1 MRILWITDKIP
12 YPPVSGTLLRIYHMC
27 RRIASEH
34 EMWLIS
40 PVNNAEEEANAE
52 HMRAFCHR
60 VITIPRP
67 HQSKLSHL
75 PGLMRYLVEGKPLE
89 LKFEQIPAMEQQVY
103 DLSRQVDFDIIHI
116 TPSYLGLYREMLPRT
131 SRSKLF
137 IEFHNVE
144 ADLFAQLAA
153 LEKRTSRK
161 LRLRLHSTLMHRWEP
176 AIARQ
181 FDHSFTMSEIDKRRF
196 LELEPTLSISAVP
209 NGVDTDGYQILPE
222 PAANGLL
229 FIGSMS
235 YAPCADGAVWFCN
248 AILPQVQPADAEM
261 WVVGRSP
268 GPDVQALA
276 SDKVHVTGWVED
288 ILPYYERTRI
298 AVVPLRAGSGTRLK
312 ILEAMALG
320 RAVVSTTIG
329 AEGLAVHD
337 GEHLFIADDPQTFAE
352 KVSRLLQDD
361 DLRRAMVLRARELVV
376 NHYDWKAL
384 ARQMIGIYE
393 AVLHQERVSP

>member
-1 MRILWITDKIP
+1 
-12 YPPVSGTLLRIYHMC
+12 
-27 RRIASEH
+27 
-34 EMWLIS
+34 
-40 PVNNAEEEANAE
+40 
-52 HMRAFCHR
+52 
-60 VITIPRP
+60 
-67 HQSKLSHL
+67 
-75 PGLMRYLVEGKPLE
+75 
-89 LKFEQIPAMEQQVY
+89 
-103 DLSRQVDFDIIHI
+103 
-116 TPSYLGLYREMLPRT
+116 
-131 SRSKLF
+131 
-137 IEFHNVE
+137 
-144 ADLFAQLAA
+144 
-153 LEKRTSRK
+153 
-161 LRLRLHSTLMHRWEP
+161 
-176 AIARQ
+176 
-181 FDHSFTMSEIDKRRF
+181 
-196 LELEPTLSISAVP
+196 VP